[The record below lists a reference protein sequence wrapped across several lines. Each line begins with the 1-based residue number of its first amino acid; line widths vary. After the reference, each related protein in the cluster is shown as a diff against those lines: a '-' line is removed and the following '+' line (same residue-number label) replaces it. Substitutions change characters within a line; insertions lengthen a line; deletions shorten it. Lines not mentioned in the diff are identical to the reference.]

1 MLANVV
7 VPMLAAEDGDA
18 WRLLEELP
26 GEAVGAPMKEM
37 AFRLFGGDHNPA
49 LYSSRALLTQGLLE
63 LWDAYCSA
71 SPESCRT
78 CPLAGPRLR

>member
-1 MLANVV
+1 
-7 VPMLAAEDGDA
+7 
-18 WRLLEELP
+18 
-26 GEAVGAPMKEM
+26 MKEM
-37 AFRLFGGDHNPA
+37 AFRLFGADHNPA

-78 CPLAGPRLR
+78 CPLAQAALL